1 MPKLKEMSCISCE
14 QETTSPLSKEAT
26 KRLLLELSG
35 WKLSRDF
42 KFIEKEL
49 IFKNFDK
56 AMDFVNM
63 VADEAEFEGHHP
75 DIDIRYN
82 KVKLIL
88 STHSIH
94 GLSKND
100 FVLAAKID
108 SIKL

>member
-1 MPKLKEMSCISCE
+1 MPKLKEMRCISCE
-14 QETTSPLSKEAT
+14 SDAMKPLSKEAV

-35 WKLSRDF
+35 WTLAKNVKS
-42 KFIEKEL
+42 IEKEL

-75 DIDIRYN
+75 DIEVRYN

-88 STHSIH
+88 STHSIG
-94 GLSKND
+94 GLSEND
-100 FVLAAKID
+100 FVLAAKINA
-108 SIKL
+108 IKL